1 MLNLDGYVLIASDIN
16 AGGAAILDLYFD
28 PAQGTVVEDKTTCDG
43 THLYAEI
50 PVASAIE
57 DMPYEQAILIAEAI
71 LCHCSREHNE
81 RPLTD
86 DNKRAFDR
94 LVAEVHYPS
103 HELKR
108 IKEAIED
115 YYSPGSVPEQ
125 IEPQNS
131 TDPSG
136 GGIIDK
142 QRRFAV
148 DFYLAGTVEIDAKDE
163 DEARWK
169 ASQLG
174 IEELKDRIENTAF
187 GKYYVDEL

>member
-1 MLNLDGYVLIASDIN
+1 M
-16 AGGAAILDLYFD
+16 
-28 PAQGTVVEDKTTCDG
+28 
-43 THLYAEI
+43 
-50 PVASAIE
+50 E

-115 YYSPGSVPEQ
+115 FYSPGSVPEQ
-125 IEPQNS
+125 IEPRNP

-136 GGIIDK
+136 DAVTEK
-142 QRRFAV
+142 KRRFAV
-148 DFYLAGTVEIDAKDE
+148 DFCLAGTVEVDARDE
-163 DEARWK
+163 DEARLK

-174 IEELKDRIENTAF
+174 FEELKDRIENTGF

>member
-16 AGGAAILDLYFD
+16 AGGGAILDLYFD
-28 PAQGTVVEDKTTCDG
+28 PVQGTIVEAKTTCDG
-43 THLYAEI
+43 THLYAEL
-50 PVASAIE
+50 PVASAME
-57 DMPYEQAILIAEAI
+57 DMPYEQAILIAEAV

-115 YYSPGSVPEQ
+115 FYSPGSVPEQ

>member
-16 AGGAAILDLYFD
+16 AGGAAILDIYFD
-28 PAQGTVVEDKTTCDG
+28 PPQGTVVEDKTTCDG

-57 DMPYEQAILIAEAI
+57 DMPYEQAILIAEAV

-115 YYSPGSVPEQ
+115 YYSQGSAPEQ

>member
-1 MLNLDGYVLIASDIN
+1 M
-16 AGGAAILDLYFD
+16 
-28 PAQGTVVEDKTTCDG
+28 
-43 THLYAEI
+43 
-50 PVASAIE
+50 E
-57 DMPYEQAILIAEAI
+57 DMPYEQAIIIAEAV
-71 LCHCSREHNE
+71 LCHCSRKFDE

-115 YYSPGSVPEQ
+115 FYSPGPTPEQ
-125 IEPQNS
+125 IEPPSS

-136 GGIIDK
+136 EGITGK

-148 DFYLAGTVEIDAKDE
+148 DFYLAGTVEVDAKDE

-174 IEELKDRIENTAF
+174 IEELRDRIENTGF
-187 GKYYVDEL
+187 GKYYVNEL

>member
-1 MLNLDGYVLIASDIN
+1 
-16 AGGAAILDLYFD
+16 
-28 PAQGTVVEDKTTCDG
+28 
-43 THLYAEI
+43 
-50 PVASAIE
+50 
-57 DMPYEQAILIAEAI
+57 MPYEQAILIAEAI

-86 DNKRAFDR
+86 DNKRAFDG

-142 QRRFAV
+142 HRRFAV